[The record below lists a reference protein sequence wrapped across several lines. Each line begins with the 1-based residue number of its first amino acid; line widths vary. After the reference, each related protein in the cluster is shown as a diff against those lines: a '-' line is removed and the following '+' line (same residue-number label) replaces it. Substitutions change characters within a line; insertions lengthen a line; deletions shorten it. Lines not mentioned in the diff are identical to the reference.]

1 MGWKALGVGMNTY
14 PHSLV
19 VICPDALRDEVLA
32 LGMMLDPPID
42 GGLSVPLSVDGSEPT
57 THWGCHA
64 WATPQF
70 VAIMTGQVT
79 PEIPGVTP
87 EQIAG
92 ILSQITVSVDA
103 NGLTMRAHFDH
114 VIAEQD
120 LQIIAVEESV

>member
-1 MGWKALGVGMNTY
+1 MTSY

-42 GGLSVPLSVDGSEPT
+42 GGLSVPLSVDGSEPV

-87 EQIAG
+87 EQIAA
-92 ILSQITVSVDA
+92 ILSQLTVSVDA
-103 NGLTMRAHFDH
+103 EGLTMRAHFDH
-114 VIAEQD
+114 VIGD
-120 LQIIAVEESV
+120 LGLRVIETEENP

>member
-1 MGWKALGVGMNTY
+1 MSEY

-19 VICPDALRDEVLA
+19 VICPDALKADVLT
-32 LGMMLDPPID
+32 LGLMLDPPID
-42 GGLSVPLSVDGSEPT
+42 GGLSVPLSSDGSEPA

-114 VIAEQD
+114 VIAGLG
-120 LQIIAVEESV
+120 LQVVEPEEEAV